1 MATIRKRALPSGQVR
16 WQVDYR
22 DGGGKRRWRHFA
34 TRKAADAFLVQARHQ
49 IAIGIH
55 TPDAASAT
63 VGEAARLWLDRC
75 EANGLEASTLKA
87 YRSHVDIHIVPRIG
101 AEKLSRLSTPMLEGV
116 ADRLAAQLSRK
127 HARKI
132 LVSIKSIVKEA
143 QRRGLIAHNPAL
155 PVRIDVPSRHEQAVK
170 IPTKAELRLMLERVT
185 DRWRPLLVT
194 AMLTGL
200 RASELRGLTWEHV
213 DLAARVIRVRQ
224 RADEFSKIGSPKSRA
239 GRRDV
244 PLSPIVINTLKEWR
258 LACPKG
264 DRGLVFPTAKGGVM
278 HAPDILR
285 QCWYPLMTAC
295 ELTGYDF
302 HHLRHAAASL
312 LIEQGAQPKRIQEIM
327 GHSSIKVTFDIY
339 GHLFAD
345 ADADQRLM
353 SAAEQQLFR

>member
-1 MATIRKRALPSGQVR
+1 MATVRKRSLPSGEIS
-16 WQVDYR
+16 WQVTYR
-22 DGGGKRRWRHFA
+22 DGAGTRRYRHFP
-34 TRKAADAFLVQARHQ
+34 TRREADAFLVQARHQ
-49 IAIGIH
+49 VAIGIH
-55 TPDAASAT
+55 TADAASVT
-63 VGEAARLWLDRC
+63 VREAAQLWLDRC
-75 EANGLEASTLKA
+75 ETNGLEASTLKQ

-101 AEKLSRLSTPMLEGV
+101 TVKLSRLTTPMLEGI
-116 ADRLAAQLSRK
+116 ADQLADQLSRK

-132 LVSIKSIVKEA
+132 LVSVKSIIKEA

-155 PVRIDVPSRHEQAVK
+155 PVRIDVPSRHDEAVK

-213 DLAARVIRVRQ
+213 DFEARVIRVRQ
-224 RADEFSKIGSPKSRA
+224 RADEFNRIGSPKSRA

-244 PLSPIVINTLKEWR
+244 PLSPMVINTLKEWR

-264 DRGLVFPTAKGGVM
+264 ERGLVFPTTKGGVM

-295 ELTGYDF
+295 GLAGYDF

-327 GHSSIKVTFDIY
+327 GHSSIKVTFDVY

-345 ADADQRLM
+345 ADADQKLM
-353 SAAEQQLFR
+353 SAAERQLFR